1 MADTEPLAGW
11 EREVADKQAASVRA
25 DSALQTGRA
34 ILDAYDRAILHIDA
48 RYLAETLRMVLDAL
62 RTD

>member
-1 MADTEPLAGW
+1 
-11 EREVADKQAASVRA
+11 
-25 DSALQTGRA
+25 LQTGRA